1 MSNKYV
7 IIPAA
12 GIGVRMQLDIPKQY
26 CKLSND
32 KTILDNT
39 LEKFIDN
46 QFFDRIFLALIS
58 EDEFWSQSIYYNH
71 PKIKTYVGG
80 ETRFESVY
88 NGLKSI
94 KGNSDDWVF
103 VHDAARPCVDVQNII
118 DLYEQTK
125 TSHSQAGILAVK
137 AFETVKK
144 VGVKNII
151 VNTLDRNNIWLAQTP
166 QLSRLGQLE
175 KSCDFCSSNNLI
187 SKITDEASALEL
199 YGINPIVIEG
209 SRKNIKIT
217 TQDDLDFANW
227 WLTK

>member
-1 MSNKYV
+1 M

-12 GIGVRMQLDIPKQY
+12 GIGARMQLDIPKQY
-26 CKLSND
+26 YKLSND

-39 LEKFIDN
+39 LEKFLDSS
-46 QFFDRIFLALIS
+46 FFDHIFLALSS
-58 EDEFWSQSIYYNH
+58 EDELWSQSIYYNH
-71 PKIKTYVGG
+71 PKIKICVGG
-80 ETRFESVY
+80 ATRFESVY

-94 KGNSDDWVF
+94 KGNSDDWIF
-103 VHDAARPCVDVQNII
+103 THDAARPCVDVQNII
-118 DLYEQTK
+118 DMYEQTK

-175 KSCDFCSSNNLI
+175 RSFDFCYSNNLI
-187 SKITDEASALEL
+187 GKVTDEASALEL
-199 YGINPIVIEG
+199 YGINPILIEG
-209 SRKNIKIT
+209 SKKNIKIT

-227 WLTK
+227 QLNK

>member
-12 GIGVRMQLDIPKQY
+12 GIGTRMKLDIPKQY
-26 CKLSND
+26 YKLSND

-46 QFFDRIFLALIS
+46 CFLDHIFLALSS

-71 PKIKTYVGG
+71 PKVKTCVGG
-80 ETRFESVY
+80 KTRFESVY
-88 NGLKSI
+88 NGLKAI

-103 VHDAARPCVDVQNII
+103 VHDAARPCIDTQNII

-125 TSHSQAGILAVK
+125 NSHSQAGILAVK

-151 VNTLDRNNIWLAQTP
+151 VKTINRDDIWLAQTP

-175 KSCDFCSSNNLI
+175 KSFDFCHSNNLI
-187 SKITDEASALEL
+187 NKITDEASALEL
-199 YGINPIVIEG
+199 YGINPIIVEG
-209 SRKNIKIT
+209 ARKNIKIT

-227 WLTK
+227 QLNK